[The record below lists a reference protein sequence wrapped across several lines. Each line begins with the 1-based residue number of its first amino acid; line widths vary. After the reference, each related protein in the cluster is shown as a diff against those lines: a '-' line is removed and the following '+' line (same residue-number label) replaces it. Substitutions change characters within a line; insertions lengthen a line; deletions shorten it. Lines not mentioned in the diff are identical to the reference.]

1 MEWSVCSLALR
12 YMRDRWPRYPLAR
25 SSTTLRFLWALTAR
39 FTRAISSTPWR
50 RARLLRQQL
59 LDLLDVRRGDRHIPS
74 QPPRNPRRLVLEQ
87 VPAVC
92 ATAQHLSGT
101 SQPEPLTRSAVR
113 LHLGHVR
120 RRLHLVRA
128 WRRGFLLR
136 AAQRGLRARHVT
148 VHTLWGLPLWAGQ
161 GPL

>member
-1 MEWSVCSLALR
+1 RAAALMRWIHNRRNEPLRSLRPVEAYVIEWSICSLALR
-12 YMRDRWPRYPLAR
+12 YIRERWPRYPLAR
-25 SSTTLRFLWALTAR
+25 SSTALRFLWALTAR
-39 FTRAISSTPWR
+39 FTRATSSTRLR
-50 RARLLRQQL
+50 RAGLLRPPL
-59 LDLLDVRRGDRHIPS
+59 LDVLDVRRGDRHIPS
-74 QPPRNPRRLVLEQ
+74 QPPGDPRRLVLEQ

-136 AAQRGLRARHVT
+136 
-148 VHTLWGLPLWAGQ
+148 
-161 GPL
+161 